1 MAIDWDDSKYL
12 EAEPGQYITVARKAK
27 DTNNWFVGCT
37 SGEKG
42 HQSVLKLNFLDA
54 GKTYVATV
62 YADAPDADYKT
73 NPQAYTIHKGTVT
86 SKSVLKLR
94 AASGGGYAIS
104 IFEVTNKSDVAGVK
118 RLKL

>member
-1 MAIDWDDSKYL
+1 MYEW
-12 EAEPGQYITVARKAK
+12 R
-27 DTNNWFVGCT
+27 
-37 SGEKG
+37 KG

-54 GKTYVATV
+54 DKTYVATV

-118 RLKL
+118 NLNYKQAIPEITTNQGISSRQK

>member
-1 MAIDWDDSKYL
+1 M
-12 EAEPGQYITVARKAK
+12 
-27 DTNNWFVGCT
+27 GCT